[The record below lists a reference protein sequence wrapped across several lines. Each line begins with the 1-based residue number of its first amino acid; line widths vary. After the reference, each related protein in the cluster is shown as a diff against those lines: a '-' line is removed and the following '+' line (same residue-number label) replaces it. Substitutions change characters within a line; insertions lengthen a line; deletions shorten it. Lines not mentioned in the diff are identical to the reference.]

1 VTSRKNDMQS
11 DAEPIPIDDPQL
23 VVPPSILHF
32 DADERRA
39 YLQRL
44 FQMDIRLTSFVLV
57 ARSLGFGVTCRWDSE
72 ARMPEL
78 IWLQ

>member
-1 VTSRKNDMQS
+1 MTSWKNTQS
-11 DAEPIPIDDPQL
+11 GAEPNPLDNTQL
-23 VVPPSILHF
+23 VLPPSILQL

-57 ARSLGFGVTCRWDSE
+57 ARSLGFAVTCRWDSE
-72 ARMPEL
+72 ANMPEL
-78 IWLQ
+78 IWLH